1 MVIELQTVL
10 EKIGLSEKQ
19 GNVYLALL
27 ELGEASMTEIAHS
40 ANLKRPTTYLIIEE
54 LELLGLVSAIQKNKR
69 NVYSAAHPRRL
80 GELTRFRM
88 DQVEDAMPELIARY
102 RSDTAKPK
110 VEMYEGIEGVQ
121 KAYREVFNLL
131 SEKKECL
138 WISDISMVLEKAPEV
153 LREYNKLVRS
163 IRDPHIREFA
173 FGGIASKEWAEKTQR
188 TARKNHYIKYLGE
201 KGIIG
206 EIDQCIIGNK
216 VISFSLGKNIFVLI
230 TESEAIAETQRGL
243 FELIWQRV

>member
-1 MVIELQTVL
+1 MTIELQPTL
-10 EKIGLSEKQ
+10 EKIGLSPKQ
-19 GNVYLALL
+19 AKVYLALL
-27 ELGEASMTEIAHS
+27 ELGEAGMTEISHA

-54 LELLGLVSAIQKNKR
+54 LELLGLVSEIKKEKR
-69 NVYSAAHPRRL
+69 KIYCAAHPRRL
-80 GELTRFRM
+80 SEITRFRM
-88 DQVEDAMPELIARY
+88 HQIEEAYPELVARY
-102 RSDTAKPK
+102 GSDSTKPK
-110 VEMYEGIEGVQ
+110 VEMYEGMEGVR

-153 LREYNKLVRS
+153 LGEYNKLVRS
-163 IRDPHIREFA
+163 IRDPHIRELS
-173 FGGIASKEWAEKTQR
+173 FGGPASKEWSEKTQKM
-188 TARKNHYIKYLGE
+188 ARKNHHIKYLGE
-201 KGIIG
+201 KGVIG

-243 FELIWQRV
+243 FELILQRV